1 MIRNVEWP
9 TLALFIAAYAAWA
22 LAVIWLSQVGLIPA
36 VVLTGVAM
44 ALQSSLQH
52 EAIHGHPFRRTGLN
66 TALAGVPLTLFVPYL
81 RFTETHLA
89 HHRDSRLTDPFD
101 DPESNFLDGGEWER
115 LPRVVRAVLSVN
127 NTLAGRLLVGPLV
140 GTAVFL
146 RSDWRRRRE
155 PRVVRDWSWHLAGVV
170 PVVALVLWSP
180 MPVWGYLAA
189 CYLALSLLRIRT
201 FLEHQ
206 AHELCRSRSVIIEDR
221 GPLAFL
227 FLNNN
232 LHVVHHM
239 HPGVPWYR
247 LPRLFRQNR
256 SRYLEI
262 NGGYAYR
269 SYGEVFRRYFLKAKD
284 PVAHPLWRRRKERT

>member
-1 MIRNVEWP
+1 MNRNVEWP
-9 TLALFIAAYAAWA
+9 TLALFIATYAAWA
-22 LAVIWLSQVGLIPA
+22 LAVVWLVQVALIPA
-36 VVLTGVAM
+36 ILLAGVAM

-52 EAIHGHPFRRTGLN
+52 EAIHGHPFRRTSLN
-66 TALAGVPLTLFVPYL
+66 TVLAGVPLTLVVPYL
-81 RFTETHLA
+81 RFMDTHLA

-101 DPESNFLDGGEWER
+101 DPESNFLDGGDWDR
-115 LPRVVRAVLSVN
+115 LPRVGRAVLAVN
-127 NTLAGRLLVGPLV
+127 NTLAGRLLIGPLV

-146 RSDWRRRRE
+146 RSEWRRRQER
-155 PRVVRDWSWHLAGVV
+155 RVIRDWGWHLIGVI
-170 PVVALVLWSP
+170 PVVALVLWSQ

-206 AHELCRSRSVIIEDR
+206 AHELTRSRSVIIEDR

-256 SRYLEI
+256 ARYLEI

-284 PVAHPLWRRRKERT
+284 PVAHPIWRRG